1 MRSTQ
6 PSPSVLAAP
15 AKARAAEP
23 RVPKPAGTKPAGTRR
38 APAKAQPA
46 TREAVIVAYA
56 RAPVGRAKKGSLKD
70 TRPEE
75 FAAPVLK
82 ELLRRT
88 PGLTPE
94 MVDDVMVGC
103 AMPEGEQGMN
113 IGRMITLLAG
123 FPVEVTATTLNRFC
137 SSGSQTIAWAADS
150 IKAGS
155 NDIVIAGGVE
165 SMSLVAMGG
174 NKLIADPALI
184 DAMPNSY
191 AAMGTTAEVVA
202 RQFGISRGD
211 QDKLAL
217 QSHQRAAA
225 AIAAG
230 KFKDE
235 IVPLKVRTCDNG
247 VWREFVFDTDEG
259 PRADTTLEA
268 LSKLKPVFDPVGTVT
283 AGNASQI
290 NDGAAFVVVMSE
302 ERAKAMGLEI
312 QAYVRAWS
320 VVGVPPDIMGIGP
333 AKAVPKL
340 LAKTGLTLA
349 DIDLVEI
356 NEAFA
361 SQSVYCMRELGL
373 DPEKTNVNGGAIAT
387 GHPLGATGAV
397 LTCKLLGEMKRR
409 DAKRGIVTMCIGG
422 GMGFAYL
429 LERK

>member
-1 MRSTQ
+1 M
-6 PSPSVLAAP
+6 
-15 AKARAAEP
+15 
-23 RVPKPAGTKPAGTRR
+23 
-38 APAKAQPA
+38 
-46 TREAVIVAYA
+46 REAVIVSYA
-56 RAPVGRAKKGSLKD
+56 RTPVGRAKKGSLKD

-82 ELLRRT
+82 ELVKRT

-113 IGRMITLLAG
+113 IARMITLLAG
-123 FPVEVTATTLNRFC
+123 FPVEVPGTTLNRFC
-137 SSGSQTIAWAADS
+137 SSGSQTIAWAADT

-174 NKLIADPALI
+174 NKLIADPAVM
-184 DAMPNSY
+184 DALPNAY

-202 RQFGISRGD
+202 RQFNVTRED
-211 QDKLAL
+211 QDRFAVT
-217 QSHQRAAA
+217 SHQRAAA

-235 IVPLKVRTCDNG
+235 VVPLKVRTLDNG
-247 VWREFVFDTDEG
+247 TWRDFVFDTDEG
-259 PRADTTLEA
+259 PRADTSYEA
-268 LSKLKPVFDPVGTVT
+268 LARLKPVFDPKGTVT

-290 NDGAAFVVVMSE
+290 NDGAGFVVVMAAE
-302 ERAKAMGLEI
+302 KARAMGLPI
-312 QAYVRAWS
+312 QAFVRQWA
-320 VVGVPPDIMGIGP
+320 VAGVPPDIMGIGP

-340 LAKTGLTLA
+340 LAKAGLTLA
-349 DIDLVEI
+349 DIDLIEI

-361 SQSVYCMRELGL
+361 SQSIYCCRELGL
-373 DPEKTNVNGGAIAT
+373 DPAKTNVNGGAVAT
-387 GHPLGATGAV
+387 GHPLGATGAI
-397 LTCKLLGEMKRR
+397 LTCKLIGELKRR
-409 DAKRGIVTMCIGG
+409 NAKRGIVTMCIGG

-429 LERK
+429 LERP